1 MPLNESPRG
10 NPFNNRKFGIEIE
23 VANVNQND
31 VADALS
37 RAGIACAAEQY
48 NHRTRPHWKITTDS
62 SIQSD
67 NGRACEIVSP
77 ILTPNRQTFEQIS
90 QICTIIKSIGGKV
103 NSSCGFHVHVDCRG
117 INDPD
122 FWRLLLSFYST
133 EEDQIDSLMLPG
145 RRGNDNRYC
154 QSNKL
159 RDGDNWTGLWRT
171 DLDREGSRLQ
181 NFLGGQERYRK
192 LNFASFV
199 RHGTVEF
206 RQFHGTLNSEEIL
219 NWVGFCLTLVQ
230 GVFDFVTL
238 PGNKQKLQGN
248 VVAEIPAPPI
258 VRNDIP
264 KYFTAWYR
272 ARQEYYRTYHR
283 VGGIEAQ
290 LAQGELVTSHEE
302 AKTLFHQN
310 LLSVESHTPEIF
322 KMPSEIQNNL
332 AKLLFFTIQHISLS
346 AGIYAAEARSG
357 LNPRSGVLRDASF
370 MYGSAEDRATQ
381 IKEVIALYYNFNGT
395 TEQKNRMV
403 RSKLRNLGVKL
414 SRDGY
419 LQMVDRNETYEM
431 ETAVN
436 HLMAVHDRGGRINEI
451 QRSTILSNRFLRVI
465 LSRNEDG
472 GYLPGIGTYFANT
485 LRSNR
490 SDQDMSHFSGKL
502 YGQRLLESRNVIQSL
517 VSNTVRFWFRS
528 PLDLTERARTRSGDM
543 QSAIV
548 SAIVSI
554 KNQIAFWQ
562 NDFYNTSPYIID
574 YYPRTA
580 LATELSVLGRTL
592 RDEGPGVRLYNDFV
606 RGFGASEQNS
616 FFGLLNNRDTTVYP
630 TLPREPYL
638 EAAKVIRGI
647 GRVDEAWNK
656 LSQTRKKVDSTPEEV
671 PTVQATG
678 ANVTT
683 TGSVRITGTAT
694 ASARMPSI
702 QDMLRDQ
709 ERRGNASANQR
720 AQTALDEASRRMM
733 NAHNRTSLRQQRLNQ
748 EQELERQRLQ
758 EVTIQL
764 DEIFNPTTTVTVSEL
779 EFAEALSNAAT
790 ALGNE

>member
-171 DLDREGSRLQ
+171 DLDRENSRLQ

-248 VVAEIPAPPI
+248 VVAETPAPPI

-283 VGGIEAQ
+283 IGGIEAQ
-290 LAQGELVTSHEE
+290 LVQGELVTSHEE

-310 LLSVESHTPEIF
+310 LLSVESQTPEIF
-322 KMPSEIQNNL
+322 KMPSDIQNNL

-357 LNPRSGVLRDASF
+357 LNPRSGALRDASF

-436 HLMAVHDRGGRINEI
+436 HLMADHGRGERFNEF
-451 QRSTILSNRFLRVI
+451 QRSIIHSNRFLRVI
-465 LSRNEDG
+465 LSRNEDS
-472 GYLPGIGTYFANT
+472 GYLPGIGTYFANV
-485 LRSNR
+485 LRTNR
-490 SDQDMSHFSGKL
+490 SDLDMSHFAGKL

-528 PLDLTERARTRSGDM
+528 PLELNERSRTRSGDM

-554 KNQIAFWQ
+554 KNQITFWQ

-606 RGFGASEQNS
+606 RGFGASEANS

-656 LSQTRKKVDSTPEEV
+656 LSETRKKIETTPEI

-709 ERRGNASANQR
+709 ERRSNASANQR